1 MMADRSMPL
10 IIGHRGASWGAPE
23 NTMAAFR
30 LAWQEGADG
39 IEADFRLTRDKR
51 VVCIHD
57 PWTGR
62 TAPVELKVAG
72 ATLEEL
78 RRLEFGGWKGDAWR
92 GEEILTLEDVIDSL
106 PQDKLLFFE
115 LKCGAEVI
123 PHLERML
130 PLLPCDRLRLL
141 SFDADLLALAGRRLP
156 GIRSC
161 LNMDL
166 STLMRSGVRQAL
178 AERVMEILVE
188 CGVSGLS
195 ARESHLLDRTLAERL
210 GAAGMELH
218 VWTVD
223 SPAAAARYAAMGA
236 CSIMTNRP
244 GWLRSMLTPKS
255 RWEGWAP

>member
-1 MMADRSMPL
+1 MADRSLPL

-23 NTMAAFR
+23 NTLAAFR
-30 LAWQEGADG
+30 LAWEEGADG
-39 IEADFRLTRDKR
+39 IEADFRLTRDGQ

-57 PWTGR
+57 PGTGR
-62 TAPVELKVAG
+62 TAPAGLKVAD

-92 GEEILTLEDVIDSL
+92 GEEIPTLEDVIASL
-106 PQDKLLFFE
+106 PTDKLLFIE
-115 LKCGAEVI
+115 LKCGAEVL

-130 PLLPCDRLRLL
+130 PILPCGRLRIL
-141 SFDADLLALAGRRLP
+141 SFDAGLLALAAKRLP

-166 STLMRSGVRQAL
+166 SRLKRSMGRQPLQAS
-178 AERVMEILVE
+178 VMEILLE
-188 CGVSGLS
+188 CGAAGLS
-195 ARESHLLDRTLAERL
+195 AGESPLLDRCLAERL

-244 GWLRSMLTPKS
+244 GWLRSMLAPEP
-255 RWEGWAP
+255 RGEGWAQ